1 MSPTQSFTPDNVSIV
16 KRNPKLDIAEALKT
30 EWMDNHVFATAWL
43 NAMSITFPLG
53 EQFFIN
59 SVRHY
64 RDRITDPKLQREM
77 KAFYS
82 QEAVHLREH
91 QRYNELLCAQRGYD
105 LEKLIGPMRRRMQWV
120 EKNVPARQRLAGTVA
135 VEHMT
140 AVMAEKVLGEA
151 DIFAVAHP
159 AMAELW
165 RWHAAEEMEHK
176 AVAFDV
182 YRAIGGTEKM
192 RRAAM
197 RRSTFFLIWDIL
209 HGVRHMLKCD
219 GKLWSPKVWLSGLVF
234 LFGKR
239 GVLRGTLKLYRDF
252 FRKDFHP
259 WQHDN
264 QQLLERWSLQQ
275 Q

>member
-16 KRNPKLDIAEALKT
+16 KRNPKLDIAEALT
-30 EWMDNHVFATAWL
+30 SEWMDNHVFATAWL

-120 EKNVPARQRLAGTVA
+120 EK
-135 VEHMT
+135 M
-140 AVMAEKVLGEA
+140 
-151 DIFAVAHP
+151 
-159 AMAELW
+159 
-165 RWHAAEEMEHK
+165 
-176 AVAFDV
+176 
-182 YRAIGGTEKM
+182 Y
-192 RRAAM
+192 RRANVW
-197 RRSTFFLIWDIL
+197 R
-209 HGVRHMLKCD
+209 V
-219 GKLWSPKVWLSGLVF
+219 LW
-234 LFGKR
+234 
-239 GVLRGTLKLYRDF
+239 
-252 FRKDFHP
+252 
-259 WQHDN
+259 Q
-264 QQLLERWSLQQ
+264 
-275 Q
+275 